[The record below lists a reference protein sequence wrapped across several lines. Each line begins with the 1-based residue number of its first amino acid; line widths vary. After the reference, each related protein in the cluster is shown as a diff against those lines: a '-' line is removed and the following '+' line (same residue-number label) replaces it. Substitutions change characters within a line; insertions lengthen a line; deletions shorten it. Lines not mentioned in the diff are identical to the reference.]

1 MRFTTNN
8 IYNRFYRT
16 QEGPSM
22 APKLL
27 STVKCF
33 GGEQRIY
40 SHPSEVLGC
49 EMKFGVYMPPLAVDE
64 HMECPVLYFLSG
76 LTCTHENFIQ
86 KSGFQQYA
94 AKHGIVVVNPDTSP
108 RGLNLPG
115 EDDSWDFGSG
125 AGFYVDSTETPW
137 SKNYKMY
144 TYVTSELVEL
154 VNASFPVLPNK
165 RGIFGHSMGGHGAL
179 ICALKNPG
187 VYQSVSAF
195 APISNPIE
203 CPWGKKAFTG
213 YLGANEDSWK
223 DWDATVLATKYA
235 GTPLEILIDQ
245 GSDDNFLKE
254 KQLLPENLLNAAAE
268 NDHLQLIYKK
278 REGYDHS
285 YFFISTFIAEH
296 FDHHAKFLN
305 A

>member
-1 MRFTTNN
+1 
-8 IYNRFYRT
+8 
-16 QEGPSM
+16 M
-22 APKLL
+22 ALKLL

-40 SHPSEVLGC
+40 SHASEVLGC
-49 EMKFGVYMPPLAVDE
+49 EMKFGVYIPPLAVDD
-64 HMECPVLYFLSG
+64 HMQCPVLYFLSG
-76 LTCTHENFIQ
+76 LTCTQDNFIQ
-86 KSGFQQYA
+86 KSGFQQHA

-125 AGFYVDSTETPW
+125 ASFYVDSTEAPW

-144 TYVTSELVEL
+144 TYITSELVEF
-154 VNASFPVLPNK
+154 VNTSLPVLPNK
-165 RGIFGHSMGGHGAL
+165 QGIFGHSMGGHGAL
-179 ICALKNPG
+179 ICALKNSG

-203 CPWGKKAFTG
+203 CPWGKKAFKC
-213 YLGANEDSWK
+213 YLGENEESWK
-223 DWDATVLATKYA
+223 DWDATELANNYA

-245 GSDDNFLKE
+245 GSEDNFFKE
-254 KQLLPENLLNAAAE
+254 KQLLPENLLSVAAN

-285 YFFISTFIAEH
+285 YFFIATFIAEH

>member
-1 MRFTTNN
+1 MRF
-8 IYNRFYRT
+8 IKIL
-16 QEGPSM
+16 SCKM
-22 APKLL
+22 AMKLL
-27 STVKCF
+27 SSVKCF

-40 SHPSEVLGC
+40 SHASEVLGC
-49 EMKFGVYMPPLAVDE
+49 EMKFGVYMPPSAVED
-64 HMECPVLYFLSG
+64 HAECPVLYFLSG
-76 LTCTHENFIQ
+76 LTCTQDNFIQ
-86 KSGFQQYA
+86 KSCFQQHA

-115 EDDSWDFGSG
+115 EDDHWDFGSG
-125 AGFYVDSTETPW
+125 AGFYVDATEAPW

-144 TYVTSELVEL
+144 SYVTQELPKL
-154 VNASFPVLPNK
+154 VNANLPVLPNK

-195 APISNPIE
+195 APISNPIN
-203 CPWGKKAFTG
+203 CPWGKKAFNG
-213 YLGANEDSWK
+213 YLGGNEETWK
-223 DWDATVLATKYA
+223 NWDATELATAYA
-235 GTPLEILIDQ
+235 GNPLEILVDQ
-245 GSDDNFLKE
+245 GSQDNFYKE

-268 NDHLQLIYKK
+268 NDHLQLIYKN

-285 YFFISTFIAEH
+285 YFFIATFLGEH
-296 FDHHAKFLN
+296 FDHHAKFLK